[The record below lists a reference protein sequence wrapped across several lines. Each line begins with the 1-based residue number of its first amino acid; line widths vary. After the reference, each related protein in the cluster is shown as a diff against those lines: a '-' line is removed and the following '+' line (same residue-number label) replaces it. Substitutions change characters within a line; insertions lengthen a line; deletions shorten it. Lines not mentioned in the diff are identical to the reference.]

1 MGLLRCCTAFE
12 AYCQVYTADL
22 TSDRILEFLLLNRD
36 FPHAIRYS
44 VDGVRQAIQSIQH
57 TGGRRPPDELTA
69 GIGRLHAML
78 SYTTISEIL
87 AGDAAAFL
95 HTIRQQCMR
104 IHELVY
110 RYYIHYSIQSAL
122 AI

>member
-1 MGLLRCCTAFE
+1 
-12 AYCQVYTADL
+12 VYTADL
-22 TSDRILEFLLLNRD
+22 TSDRIIEFLLLNRD

-57 TGGRRPPDELTA
+57 TGGRRLSDDLSV
-69 GIGRLHAML
+69 GIGRLYVML
-78 SYTTISEIL
+78 SYTTIGEIL
-87 AGDAAAFL
+87 VGDVVAFL
-95 HTIRQQCMR
+95 YIIREQCMF